1 MIKTRKTNGL
11 RTETISRENQDMG
24 NIDDIAVKKKRNM
37 TVIAKA
43 KLRWEMIQ
51 DGEDVMKR
59 NLTVNVDIQGLQIG
73 VGVLRND
80 REEDVGTIKIS
91 MIQLKLV
98 IVTNLGM
105 SKPLQL
111 YKNHA
116 PYWIV
121 EMSPT
126 QTVTLK
132 TTKLKEES
140 EVTTNVGTQ
149 SA

>member
-1 MIKTRKTNGL
+1 
-11 RTETISRENQDMG
+11 
-24 NIDDIAVKKKRNM
+24 
-37 TVIAKA
+37 
-43 KLRWEMIQ
+43 MIQ
-51 DGEDVMKR
+51 DGEDVKKR
-59 NLTVNVDIQGLQIG
+59 NLTVNVDIQVLQIG

-116 PYWIV
+116 PHWIV

-132 TTKLKEES
+132 TTKLREES